1 MFNVNCEKNNII
13 PIGYE
18 GENKVEEV
26 QFDFSEWVQDYG
38 SGTIVLLHQRSADP
52 APYPVTLTTEG
63 NVATWTLSSAD
74 TQYKGWGAAQLVYT
88 VGEAIKKSA
97 VYRTYNNASL
107 GDSTDPPE
115 PWETWVDEVIAA
127 GNAAQEAAEGR
138 GVHGRAVEAY
148 GAFAPGG
155 LHEFPEGHELAV
167 GEICFVDALEV
178 THIFSC
184 DMSLF
189 FLEDIPLETRCA
201 SGGVREGTRLPRRAS
216 SRSGRARA
224 RGRRSRSA

>member
-26 QFDFSEWVQDYG
+26 QFDFSQWVQDYG
-38 SGTIVLLHQRSADP
+38 SGTIILLHQRSADP

-63 NVATWTLSSAD
+63 NVATWTLSNAD

-88 VGEAIKKSA
+88 VGEAIKKSV

-115 PWETWVDEVIAA
+115 PWETWVEQVLQ
-127 GNAAQEAAEGR
+127 AAQDAEASAETASSAATLSQSY
-138 GVHGRAVEAY
+138 AVGGTGTRTGEDTDNAKYYSEEAY
-148 GAFAPGG
+148 SSVSQAIEDNMASD
-155 LHEFPEGHELAV
+155 EEV
-167 GEICFVDALEV
+167 QEIIDNY
-178 THIFSC
+178 
-184 DMSLF
+184 
-189 FLEDIPLETRCA
+189 
-201 SGGVREGTRLPRRAS
+201 
-216 SRSGRARA
+216 
-224 RGRRSRSA
+224 

>member
-63 NVATWTLSSAD
+63 NVATWSLSSAD

-97 VYRTYNNASL
+97 VYRTLNNASL

-127 GNAAQEAAEGR
+127 GNAAQEAAED
-138 GVHGRAVEAY
+138 ASSAATLSQSY
-148 GAFAPGG
+148 
-155 LHEFPEGHELAV
+155 AV
-167 GEICFVDALEV
+167 GG
-178 THIFSC
+178 T
-184 DMSLF
+184 
-189 FLEDIPLETRCA
+189 
-201 SGGVREGTRLPRRAS
+201 GTRTGEDTDNAKYYSEQAYSSVEQAIEDNMAS
-216 SRSGRARA
+216 DEEVQDIIDNY
-224 RGRRSRSA
+224 

>member
-26 QFDFSEWVQDYG
+26 QFDFSEWVPDYG
-38 SGTIVLLHQRSADP
+38 SGTNILLHQRSADP
-52 APYPVTLTTEG
+52 APNPVTLTTEG

-127 GNAAQEAAEGR
+127 GNAAQEAAED
-138 GVHGRAVEAY
+138 ATSAATLSQSY
-148 GAFAPGG
+148 
-155 LHEFPEGHELAV
+155 AV
-167 GEICFVDALEV
+167 GG
-178 THIFSC
+178 T
-184 DMSLF
+184 
-189 FLEDIPLETRCA
+189 
-201 SGGVREGTRLPRRAS
+201 GTRTGEDTDNAKYYSEQAYSSVEQAIEDNMAS
-216 SRSGRARA
+216 DEEVQDIIDNY
-224 RGRRSRSA
+224 

>member
-1 MFNVNCEKNNII
+1 MFYVNCEKNNII

-38 SGTIVLLHQRSADP
+38 SGTINLLHQRSADP

-127 GNAAQEAAEGR
+127 GNAAQEAAED
-138 GVHGRAVEAY
+138 ASSAATLSQSY
-148 GAFAPGG
+148 
-155 LHEFPEGHELAV
+155 AV
-167 GEICFVDALEV
+167 GG
-178 THIFSC
+178 T
-184 DMSLF
+184 
-189 FLEDIPLETRCA
+189 
-201 SGGVREGTRLPRRAS
+201 GTRTGEDTDNAKYYSEQAYSSVTQAIEDNMAS
-216 SRSGRARA
+216 DEEVQDIIDNY
-224 RGRRSRSA
+224 

>member
-18 GENKVEEV
+18 GENKVGEV

-38 SGTIVLLHQRSADP
+38 SGTIILLHQRSADP

-127 GNAAQEAAEGR
+127 GNAAQEAAED
-138 GVHGRAVEAY
+138 ASSAATLSQSY
-148 GAFAPGG
+148 AIGG
-155 LHEFPEGHELAV
+155 
-167 GEICFVDALEV
+167 
-178 THIFSC
+178 T
-184 DMSLF
+184 
-189 FLEDIPLETRCA
+189 
-201 SGGVREGTRLPRRAS
+201 GTRTGEDTDNAKYYSEQAYSSVSQAIEDNMAS
-216 SRSGRARA
+216 DEEVQEIIDNY
-224 RGRRSRSA
+224 